1 MLLTCQVH
9 FPGFVVVIVVCSLI
23 FLEHTAL
30 LLLCL
35 PIGFAVTPK
44 KDLSSRCL
52 FRWAES
58 SDMAEVVNNRLW
70 LYPRPC
76 NVLLWSILQDDHF
89 RVRKQA
95 IFPIGNSSFC
105 FIIVPPIL
113 LDFLKSSSL
122 RRTTFCTEIMKKCKG
137 IAISRT
143 NHLNTHNHHATSYWD
158 ILSLMP

>member
-1 MLLTCQVH
+1 MS
-9 FPGFVVVIVVCSLI
+9 GSLSWFCCCYCRL
-23 FLEHTAL
+23 FLDFSGTH
-30 LLLCL
+30 CL
-35 PIGFAVTPK
+35 AASLSSHWICCNSKK

-58 SDMAEVVNNRLW
+58 SDMPEVVNNRLW

-76 NVLLWSILQDDHF
+76 SVLLWSILQDDHF

-95 IFPIGNSSFC
+95 IFPIGNASFC

-122 RRTTFCTEIMKKCKG
+122 KRTTFCTEIMKKCKG